1 MTAAVS
7 SAALASCSFEN
18 VVPEYPTK
26 KVLFTYQQY
35 NRQVVVGEGLGIE
48 VGFVFAGLPASD
60 RDRVVK
66 FEIDPTLMTNEKQSL
81 LPAEYYTL
89 AQENQTVIKK
99 GSLKS
104 YVPLALDS
112 AAFVN
117 DPKALTG
124 EYVLPVRI
132 VEADADEIA
141 EGKDYTLISLSYQGR
156 QYGNYT
162 YFGIAASNT
171 VEQEKKYMNQPS
183 VTASVRQLQTIGPDK
198 FRVYADQTSV
208 YTSLLD
214 PALKEP
220 GENTFELVSK
230 YVDDIALVTE
240 DEISGAILALIEK
253 QKMIAEGAGAVSVAA
268 AMFNKFPIKGKKVVS
283 LVSGGNIDVTSLS
296 RVIKRGLMKSGRATS
311 LLIELIDK
319 PGQLKDVSRIIAD
332 CGGNVTSVHHERAGS
347 TESVN
352 GCYLRIAMETR
363 NYDHVME
370 IKQALQKEGFKI
382 VKH

>member
-66 FEIDPTLMTNEKQSL
+66 FEIDPSLVTNDKQTV

-162 YFGIAASNT
+162 YFGIATSNT
-171 VEQEKKYMNQPS
+171 VDQEKKYMNQS
-183 VTASVRQLQTIGPDK
+183 SATASVRQLQTIGPDK
-198 FRVYADQTSV
+198 FRVYADQTS
-208 YTSLLD
+208 
-214 PALKEP
+214 
-220 GENTFELVSK
+220 
-230 YVDDIALVTE
+230 
-240 DEISGAILALIEK
+240 
-253 QKMIAEGAGAVSVAA
+253 
-268 AMFNKFPIKGKKVVS
+268 
-283 LVSGGNIDVTSLS
+283 NIDPMKGAFSMIVTVPVDGGGEIVLEPDPDYLPG
-296 RVIKRGLMKSGRATS
+296 IQ
-311 LLIELIDK
+311 IEQDGICTYDVASKTFVLRYKYTDK
-319 PGQLKDVSRIIAD
+319 D
-332 CGGNVTSVHHERAGS
+332 GNVWHAEDKMTFR
-347 TESVN
+347 N
-352 GCYLRIAMETR
+352 RIRDDQGDGRVLYEWR
-363 NYDHVME
+363 
-370 IKQALQKEGFKI
+370 GF
-382 VKH
+382 